1 MKLLNRGLLSAG
13 WLLACFIAVA
23 QKDRQPLRLQ
33 NIPSDGVPF
42 AQIFDSRV
50 KDASVYQQQGNKFY
64 FIWGATKP
72 DPIEGV
78 TISKYFPS
86 YRNPERQFDI
96 EWYKKNHPDWIMYKE
111 DKVTPAYGYIYD
123 YGGLVPLDVSNPE
136 VREFY
141 LKEFML
147 PAIKQGYKVVAMDN
161 VDLGNWPGAVG
172 KYEKGKW
179 VQLYTGKKND
189 TTFQENMIGWMRY
202 LTENLNPLG
211 VQVAANI
218 KANSAPNDVV
228 LRMMHSVNIWL
239 DENGFTH
246 TGKNITG
253 SNWQRQFDYLKEI
266 APIKGYISINQ
277 VEGAVE
283 KADPAQIEWVIA
295 NFLLTRGPQSLLAI
309 TPFIDKKAIYQEFHY
324 RPEMNVNIGSPVDN
338 AVQQQKAWIRK
349 FTKGVVVVNPSAA
362 ETVTITLPRGKWKT
376 ISGQIKQS
384 ALQVPPASGFVL
396 TRL

>member
-1 MKLLNRGLLSAG
+1 MKLLNRFFLLSVLLMGGFFAG
-13 WLLACFIAVA
+13 A
-23 QKDRQPLRLQ
+23 QKANESLRLPG
-33 NIPSDGVPF
+33 IPEEGVPY

-50 KDASVYQQQGNKFY
+50 KDPAVYRKQANQFF
-64 FIWGATKP
+64 FIWGATSP
-72 DPIEGV
+72 QPIPGV

-86 YRNPERQFDI
+86 YRNPERHLDI
-96 EWYKKNHPDWIMYKE
+96 EWYKKNHPDWVMYKE

-123 YGGLVPLDVSNPE
+123 YGGLVPLDVSNPD

-147 PAIKQGYKVVAMDN
+147 PAIQQGYKVVAMDN

-172 KYEKGKW
+172 KYENGKW
-179 VQLYTGKKND
+179 VPLYTGKKGD
-189 TTFQENMIGWMRY
+189 TVFYENMIGWMRY
-202 LTENLNPLG
+202 LTDQLNPLG

-228 LRMMHSVNIWL
+228 LRMVHSVNIWL

-253 SNWQRQFDYLKEI
+253 NNWQRQFNYLKEI
-266 APIKGYISINQ
+266 APVKGYISINQ
-277 VEGAVE
+277 VAGAVE
-283 KADPAQIEWVIA
+283 QTDAAQIEWVIA

-324 RPEMNVNIGSPVDN
+324 RPEMDVNIGSPVDK
-338 AVQQQKAWIRK
+338 AVQQQAAWTRQ
-349 FTKGVVVVNPSAA
+349 FTKGMVVVNPSATD
-362 ETVTITLPRGKWKT
+362 TVRISLPKGKWKT
-376 ISGQIKQS
+376 ISGLIKQN
-384 ALQVPPASGFVL
+384 AIQLAPASGFVL

>member
-1 MKLLNRGLLSAG
+1 MKISNRGF
-13 WLLACFIAVA
+13 LLAGLLLAGFLAVA
-23 QKDRQPLRLQ
+23 QKDKESLRLQ
-33 NIPSDGVPF
+33 NIPADGVPF

-72 DPIEGV
+72 DPIQGV

-136 VREFY
+136 VRDFY
-141 LKEFML
+141 LREFML
-147 PAIKQGYKVVAMDN
+147 LAIKQGYKVVAMDN

-172 KYEKGKW
+172 KYENGKW

-189 TTFQENMIGWMRY
+189 TAFQENMIGWMRY
-202 LTENLNPLG
+202 LSENLNPLG

-218 KANSAPNDVV
+218 KANSAPQDVV

-253 SNWQRQFDYLKEI
+253 SNWQRQFDFLKEI
-266 APIKGYISINQ
+266 APLKGYVSINQ
-277 VEGAVE
+277 VAGAVE
-283 KADPAQIEWVIA
+283 QADVAQIEWVIA
-295 NFLLTRGPQSLLAI
+295 NFLLMRGPQSLLAI
-309 TPFIDKKAIYQEFHY
+309 TPFVDKKAIYQEFHY
-324 RPEMNVNIGSPVDN
+324 RPEMDVNIGSPIDK
-338 AVQQQKAWIRK
+338 AVQQQGAWTRK
-349 FTKGVVVVNPSAA
+349 FTKGMVVVNPSATEA
-362 ETVTITLPRGKWKT
+362 VTISLPKGKWKT
-376 ISGQIKQS
+376 ISGQIKQN
-384 ALQVPPASGFVL
+384 ALPVAPASGFVL

>member
-1 MKLLNRGLLSAG
+1 MKLLDIGLLSAS
-13 WLLACFIAVA
+13 LLLTCFTGIA
-23 QKDRQPLRLQ
+23 QKDEQPLRLQ
-33 NIPSDGVPF
+33 HIPSDGVPY

-50 KDASVYQQQGNKFY
+50 KDASVYQKRGNKFF

-96 EWYKKNHPDWIMYKE
+96 EWYKKNHPDWIIYKE

-147 PAIKQGYKVVAMDN
+147 PAVKQGYKVVAMDN
-161 VDLGNWPGAVG
+161 VDLGNWPGAAG
-172 KYEKGKW
+172 KYDKGKW

-189 TTFQENMIGWMRY
+189 KAFQENMIGWMRY
-202 LTENLNPLG
+202 LSENLNPLG

-266 APIKGYISINQ
+266 ALIKGYISINQ

-283 KADPAQIEWVIA
+283 QADPAQIEWVIA

-324 RPEMNVNIGSPVDN
+324 RPEMNVNIGSPVDK
-338 AVQQQKAWIRK
+338 AVRQKAAWTRK
-349 FTKGVVVVNPSAA
+349 FTKGMVVVNPSAT
-362 ETVTITLPRGKWKT
+362 ETVSINLPKGKWKT
-376 ISGQIKQS
+376 IGGQIKQKTI
-384 ALQVPPASGFVL
+384 QVAPASGFVL